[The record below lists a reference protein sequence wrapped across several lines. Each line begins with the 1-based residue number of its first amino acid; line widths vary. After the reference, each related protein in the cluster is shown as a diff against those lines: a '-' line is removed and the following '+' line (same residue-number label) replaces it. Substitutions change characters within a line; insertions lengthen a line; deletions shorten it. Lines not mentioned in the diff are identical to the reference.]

1 MLQRA
6 RTDGTDGAW
15 AAAGDPVIGNHV
27 RTRAQALDFTGKTW
41 VKMVITAAPAE
52 ASNGVQ
58 IGEIDIHDISAT
70 GAGLPDDT
78 WFFMGD
84 SITAFAYD
92 RTNPP
97 SFAALSA

>member
-1 MLQRA
+1 
-6 RTDGTDGAW
+6 
-15 AAAGDPVIGNHV
+15 
-27 RTRAQALDFTGKTW
+27 
-41 VKMVITAAPAE
+41 MVITAAPAE

-58 IGEIDIHDISAT
+58 IGEIDVHDISAT

-92 RTNPP
+92 RDQPAQLRDADQHRHRARVLPRDDQRRHRRRAHRAPGWRASTRRWR
-97 SFAALSA
+97 